1 MALSL
6 EGYVSLRSC
15 CREMGEE
22 AVFLRLPLRDAALAR
37 GLLAIGSG
45 LFREKRFDDALHLLQ
60 MAVDGGLD
68 QLQLREGQARALVR
82 LKRYAEAE
90 SLLLVILDKADA
102 SQRLSLNRVL
112 RVCRME
118 AAQLR
123 QEQDE
128 TLLNRWHQRLE
139 DEADPLTLHE
149 LEELAQLVLNR
160 DGEQS
165 FSALLNQA
173 IELRLNAEDPAWQE
187 LSPLIRRWQKR
198 IECTEVLLQRLES
211 RTQ

>member
-60 MAVDGGLD
+60 VAVDGGLD

-90 SLLLVILDKADA
+90 SLLLVILDEADA
-102 SQRLSLNRVL
+102 RQRLSLNKVL

-139 DEADPLTLHE
+139 DEADPLPLHE

-187 LSPLIRRWQKR
+187 LSPLIRRWQQR

-211 RTQ
+211 RTH

>member
-1 MALSL
+1 
-6 EGYVSLRSC
+6 
-15 CREMGEE
+15 MGEE

-60 MAVDGGLD
+60 VAVDGGLD

-90 SLLLVILDKADA
+90 SLLLVILDEADA
-102 SQRLSLNRVL
+102 RQRLSLNKVL

-187 LSPLIRRWQKR
+187 LSPLIRRWQIR
-198 IECTEVLLQRLES
+198 VERTEVLLQGLES
-211 RTQ
+211 RTH